1 MVTLNLTLLI
11 QVGLFL
17 LFMWGTDRLILR
29 PMLRLVDQ
37 RDEQVEGDRAQAQES
52 AEKAREL
59 EERYAREIS
68 SARRKATFE
77 IERAR
82 NEALEERMRQ
92 VAERRRVIEEH
103 VEQARRD
110 AQAEAESQRDQ
121 FDSLAESLAGAMRE
135 RVGVKPGGT
144 A

>member
-17 LFMWGTDRLILR
+17 LFMWGTDRWILR

-37 RDEQVEGDRAQAQES
+37 RDEQVETDRAQAQES
-52 AEKAREL
+52 TEKAGEL

-92 VAERRRVIEEH
+92 VHERRQKLDENVEE
-103 VEQARRD
+103 ARRE
-110 AQAEAESQRDQ
+110 ALAEAESQRDQ
-121 FDSLAESLAGAMRE
+121 FDRLAENLADAMRA
-135 RVGVKPGGT
+135 RVGVTGGGGS
-144 A
+144 